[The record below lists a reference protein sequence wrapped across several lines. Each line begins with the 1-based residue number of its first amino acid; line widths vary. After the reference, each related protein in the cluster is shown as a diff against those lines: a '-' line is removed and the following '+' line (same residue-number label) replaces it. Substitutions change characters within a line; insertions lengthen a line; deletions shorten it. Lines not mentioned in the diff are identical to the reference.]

1 MHLKAVEV
9 FNLVMVAA
17 NERVNQQQF
26 RQALEVLAS
35 HRTITLDRMAER
47 GPVARVRSTQD
58 RRAQLINLT
67 PAGAAL
73 TQKAEKIASTIKAM
87 APPAFCQKP
96 STCCSSSCCTKWRW
110 GPQPGSLDVAQFPL
124 GSAMK
129 ALP

>member
-9 FNLVMVAA
+9 FNLMMVAA

-35 HRTITLDRMAER
+35 HMTITLDRMAER
-47 GPVARVRSTQD
+47 GSVARVRSTQD

-73 TQKAEKIASTIKAM
+73 TQKAEKIASKMQAM
-87 APPAFCQKP
+87 APRVLLKAERLLLIELLHKVALGPAAGRP
-96 STCCSSSCCTKWRW
+96 
-110 GPQPGSLDVAQFPL
+110 
-124 GSAMK
+124 
-129 ALP
+129 